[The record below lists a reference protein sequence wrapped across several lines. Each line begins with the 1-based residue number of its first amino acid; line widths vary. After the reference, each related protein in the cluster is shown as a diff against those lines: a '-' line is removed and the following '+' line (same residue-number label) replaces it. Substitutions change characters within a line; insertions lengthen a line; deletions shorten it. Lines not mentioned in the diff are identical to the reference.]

1 GESLRRLPRC
11 GIFCGMSSCPAT
23 NPLAV
28 PRSYATRVRGVML
41 VLLLV
46 ATALLAA
53 ACGGSSDPN
62 GPLSKREYIE
72 RFNTQQRAASKVF
85 EELDTATR
93 DPAAAQSHLDEFDAL
108 IAGLRKLRPPKVWAA
123 DHETML
129 DALTDMRTSMGV
141 IARAPASRTAI
152 ITTQVGIYTGAQ
164 ERFQA
169 AVRHVNA
176 TR

>member
-1 GESLRRLPRC
+1 
-11 GIFCGMSSCPAT
+11 MSSSPAT
-23 NPLAV
+23 NPFAGA
-28 PRSYATRVRGVML
+28 RSFARRWRARM
-41 VLLLV
+41 LLV
-46 ATALLAA
+46 VVVGAALLAA
-53 ACGGSSDPN
+53 GCGGSSDPN

-108 IAGLRKLRPPKVWAA
+108 IAELRKLRPPQVWAG
-123 DHETML
+123 DHAAMVT
-129 DALTDMRTSMGV
+129 ALTDMRTSMGV

-152 ITTQVGIYTGAQ
+152 ITTQVGIYTTAQ
-164 ERFQA
+164 QRFQA

>member
-1 GESLRRLPRC
+1 
-11 GIFCGMSSCPAT
+11 MSSSPAT
-23 NPLAV
+23 NPLAASR
-28 PRSYATRVRGVML
+28 PFARWRRGSVTAALLVML
-41 VLLLV
+41 AVVL
-46 ATALLAA
+46 A

-85 EELDTATR
+85 EEVSAATR

-123 DHETML
+123 DHAAMI

-141 IARAPASRTAI
+141 IARAPASRKAI

-164 ERFQA
+164 ERFQD